1 MERRL
6 HLAPRERDPVTD
18 PSNDSTDLIRL
29 RVTAEFNGQRLDH
42 VLTAQIPDHTRS
54 QIQRLI
60 KRGLAHVGDKAGH
73 ASTVVRDGD
82 LVTLEIPP
90 PEPASPQ
97 PEALPV
103 TIVYDDADIVV
114 VDKPA
119 GMVVHP
125 AAGHSQGTLVN
136 ALLHHVKD
144 LSGVGGE
151 RRPGIVHR
159 LDRGTSGLMV
169 VAKHD
174 RAHAEL
180 ARQFQERQVDKRYR
194 ALVWGDVQAGR
205 RIDLPLGRDPVERKK
220 ISTRSRRARD
230 AVTRVTTAEHLR
242 GVSLIGV
249 TIATGRTH
257 QIRVHLDAIGH
268 PVVGDAVYGGTR
280 RHPPPHLR
288 AVQRLDRPFLHAAHL
303 SFRHPADGRRVGFD
317 AELPADL
324 QTVLDELRA
333 ASQKHSTAQPDHP

>member
-1 MERRL
+1 MTVSLDDGAIVVRV
-6 HLAPRERDPVTD
+6 HVTD
-18 PSNDSTDLIRL
+18 
-29 RVTAEFNGQRLDH
+29 EFAGQRLDH
-42 VLTAQIPDHTRS
+42 VLVAQIADHTRS

-60 KRGLAHVGDKAGH
+60 KRGMAHIGGKVGH
-73 ASTVVRDGD
+73 ASTVCRNGD
-82 LVTLEIPP
+82 LITLKIAPL
-90 PEPASPQ
+90 EPAIPQ
-97 PEALPV
+97 PEDLPI
-103 TIVYDDADIVV
+103 TIVYDDADLAI

-174 RAHAEL
+174 RSHAEL
-180 ARQFQERQVDKRYR
+180 ARQFQDREVDKRYV
-194 ALVWGDVQAGR
+194 ALVWGHVQPGR

-220 ISTRSRRARD
+220 ISTRSRRARE
-230 AVTRVTTAEHLR
+230 AVTHVTSAEHLQ
-242 GVSLIGV
+242 GVSLIEV

-257 QIRVHLDAIGH
+257 QIRVHLSAIGH
-268 PVVGDAVYGGTR
+268 AVVGDTVYGGTH
-280 RHPPPHLR
+280 RHPPPHLC
-288 AVQRLDRPFLHAAHL
+288 ALQRLERPFLHAAYL
-303 SFRHPADGRRVGFD
+303 SFRHPLDGRVVAFE
-317 AELPADL
+317 AALPTDL
-324 QTVLDELRA
+324 QNVLDKLQA
-333 ASQKHSTAQPDHP
+333 ASKTRGAKLSHQSS

>member
-1 MERRL
+1 MT
-6 HLAPRERDPVTD
+6 VS
-18 PSNDSTDLIRL
+18 SNDNAVVV
-29 RVTAEFNGQRLDH
+29 RVQVAAEFAGQRLDH
-42 VLTAQIPDHTRS
+42 VLTAQVAGHTRS

-60 KRGLAHVGDKAGH
+60 RLGMAHIGGKVGH
-73 ASTVVRDGD
+73 ASTVVREGD
-82 LVTLEIPP
+82 LITLRIPP
-90 PEPASPQ
+90 PEPATPQ
-97 PEALPV
+97 PEALPI
-103 TIVYDDADIVV
+103 TIVYDDADLVV

-174 RAHAEL
+174 RSHAAL
-180 ARQFQERQVDKRYR
+180 ARQFQDRRVDKRYV
-194 ALVWGDVQAGR
+194 ALVWGGVQAGR

-220 ISTRSRRARD
+220 ISTRSRRARE
-230 AVTRVTTAEHLR
+230 AVTQVTSAEHLQ

-249 TIATGRTH
+249 AIATGRTH
-257 QIRVHLDAIGH
+257 QIRVHLSAIGH
-268 PVVGDAVYGGTR
+268 PVVGDAVYGGR
-280 RHPPPHLR
+280 HRHPPAHLR
-288 AVQRLDRPFLHAAHL
+288 AVQRLERPFLHAAHL
-303 SFRHPADGRRVGFD
+303 SFRHPADGRVVSFD
-317 AELPADL
+317 AELPPGL
-324 QTVLDELRA
+324 QRVLDELRA
-333 ASQKHSTAQPDHP
+333 TSTAREGRPRS